1 MLSRSRFITNIG
13 WIKSALY
20 LAQAGYSNVTV
31 FDKQPYDKN
40 AYSTTDGADA
50 ASADFNKVM
59 RMSYGDEID
68 YQRFAW
74 GAIQIWNVWN
84 KQISSSSPQ
93 HLPHGLRPSDK
104 VWDNCGFLRMST
116 DGELSP
122 FEQSTL
128 RNITREGLRSTQ
140 FVIGNKDDEKRAPFY
155 FKEGEWEKKRDP
167 FNRQRQGKSLA
178 GVFDT
183 TAGYVGASKACIW
196 VMHLCRLCGVRF
208 VLDEREGQ
216 VSAFLKSP
224 AGEKTVGIRTKD
236 GKEHRS
242 EFLILA
248 GMLKSVRHSSSYGTN
263 TDKI

>member
-1 MLSRSRFITNIG
+1 MH
-13 WIKSALY
+13 
-20 LAQAGYSNVTV
+20 LAQTGYSNITV

-40 AYSTTDGADA
+40 AYSTADGADA
-50 ASADFNKVM
+50 ASADWNKVM
-59 RMSYGDEID
+59 RMSYGDELD
-68 YQRFAW
+68 YQRLAW
-74 GAIQIWNVWN
+74 DAIQVWNVWN
-84 KQISSSSPQ
+84 KQISSSVLQDP
-93 HLPHGLRPSDK
+93 PRPLRPSDK

-116 DGELSP
+116 DGALSP
-122 FEQSTL
+122 FEESTL
-128 RNITREGLRSTQ
+128 RNITKEGLRSTQ
-140 FVIGNKDDEKRAPFY
+140 FVIGNQDDEKRATFY
-155 FKEGEWEKKRDP
+155 FQKKGEWERKRDP
-167 FNRQRQGKSLA
+167 FNRQKQGNSLT

-183 TAGYVGASKACIW
+183 TAGYVDASKACIW